1 MKLKLTMTN
10 AETGEVLQEE
20 SNLDFAMMCFGRKT
34 EEGMDF
40 QGVTRAEQMNPVL
53 FAQCLNGVD
62 RAIEK
67 NCSDN
72 KAVGMAYTFIKMGLM
87 DDSFDVVDLSAQE
100 SEENVV
106 SEEGTSKEA
115 GEQG

>member
-20 SNLDFAMMCFGRKT
+20 ANLNFAMMCFGRKT

-40 QGVTRAEQMNPVL
+40 QAVTRGENMTAAD
-53 FAQCLNGVD
+53 FAHCLDGVD
-62 RAIEK
+62 RAVEK
-67 NCSDN
+67 NLRGN
-72 KAVGMAYTFIKMGLM
+72 KAVCMAYTLVKIGVLGK
-87 DDSFDVVDLSAQE
+87 SVDASAE
-100 SEENVV
+100 ARP
-106 SEEGTSKEA
+106 EEGAADAKKE

>member
-20 SNLDFAMMCFGRKT
+20 ANLNFAMMCFGRKT

-40 QGVTRAEQMNPVL
+40 QAVTRGENMTAAD
-53 FAQCLNGVD
+53 FAHCLAGVD
-62 RAIEK
+62 NAVEK
-67 NCSDN
+67 NLRDN
-72 KAVGMAYTFIKMGLM
+72 KAVCMAYTLVKIGVLGK
-87 DDSFDVVDLSAQE
+87 SVDASAE
-100 SEENVV
+100 ARP
-106 SEEGTSKEA
+106 EEGAADAKKE